1 MGQRASHFLF
11 PSCVSFSASL
21 ILASKSRR
29 VGSISSH
36 PSGYFTRLVFIL
48 GMLPQESSLL
58 DHGPSSCR
66 ASAEEEPEVGGDGST
81 TTGRGAESCNGSD
94 TYALLLSGDIKVMH
108 DESLYKCP
116 FCLDGNGDY
125 NIRELLQH
133 ALSVGAAHDQE
144 AKQKV
149 DHRALAKH
157 LKDEPAKSHNP
168 ALRPIV
174 IDQQPPQ
181 HKRDELFVWPW
192 MGIVVNMPSEYVGKS
207 ANRLKEHFSCFHPVK
222 VHHVYS
228 KGFPTGNA
236 IVEFGKDFGGFRN
249 GLIFENQFEKNGYGK
264 MGWKEKG
271 RGGPE
276 PFGWIARADDY
287 NAPGAIGDFLKKNGD
302 LKTVGGVEN
311 EEIIKN
317 EKLVVSLSSK
327 IIEKNMHLQA
337 LECEYQERTVS
348 LQRMMEQ
355 REHQLQS
362 YNQELQKMR
371 QRSVEHTQKIVDEN
385 NKLRLDLQS
394 MTHELDARSKELDE
408 LAAQT
413 DCDRRNLELEKQRN
427 ATKSNHLMLA
437 EMERQ
442 KADENVRKLL
452 EQQHKEKETALNNAK
467 KLEEQFH
474 VKHNL
479 QLEIKHLT
487 GKLQVI
493 KLAPGNETSETGK
506 RIAELTEEL
515 KDKIE
520 EMEYTENFNQD
531 LILKEKKAAVE
542 LQEARKFVLD
552 ALQGLGDQISDKA
565 HIGIR
570 MMGELDS
577 KAFLNVCRIF
587 FPKDDAE
594 VESVKICSKWQN
606 EIENPEW
613 HPFMIAMVNGKESEV
628 IREDDMKLKELKEEY
643 GDEAYAAV
651 VTALIELNGSGSRVP
666 FPELWNKR
674 EGRKAKSK
682 EAVQHAI
689 KLVKASKR
697 LRLL

>member
-1 MGQRASHFLF
+1 MDYTS
-11 PSCVSFSASL
+11 
-21 ILASKSRR
+21 
-29 VGSISSH
+29 
-36 PSGYFTRLVFIL
+36 
-48 GMLPQESSLL
+48 
-58 DHGPSSCR
+58 D
-66 ASAEEEPEVGGDGST
+66 GDSELE
-81 TTGRGAESCNGSD
+81 AYGSD

-108 DESLYKCP
+108 DGSSYKCP
-116 FCLDGNGDY
+116 FCSVGNGDY
-125 NIRELLQH
+125 NIHELLQH
-133 ALSVGAAHDQE
+133 ALNVGAAHDQE

-157 LKDEPAKSHNP
+157 LKDEPAKSHSP
-168 ALRPIV
+168 LLRPI
-174 IDQQPPQ
+174 IMDPQPPQ

-192 MGIVVNMPSEYVGKS
+192 MGIIVNMPSEYVGKS

-222 VHHVYS
+222 AHHVYS

-249 GLIFENQFEKNGYGK
+249 ARIFENQFEKNGYGK
-264 MGWKEKG
+264 MGWQEKER
-271 RGGPE
+271 RGSE

-302 LKTVGGVEN
+302 LKTVDGVEN
-311 EEIIKN
+311 EEKNKN
-317 EKLVVSLSSK
+317 EKLVASLSSK
-327 IIEKNMHLQA
+327 VIEKNMHLEA

-362 YNQELQKMR
+362 YSQELQKMR
-371 QRSVEHTQKIVDEN
+371 QCSVEHTQKIVDEN
-385 NKLRLDLQS
+385 KKLRFDLQS
-394 MTHELDARSKELDE
+394 MMHELDARSKELDE

-413 DCDRRNLELEKQRN
+413 DCDRRKLELEKQRN

-437 EMERQ
+437 EMEYQ
-442 KADENVRKLL
+442 KANENVRKLL
-452 EQQHKEKETALNNAK
+452 EQQQKEKETALNNAK

-487 GKLQVI
+487 GKLEVI
-493 KLAPGNETSETGK
+493 KLTPGNETSETGK

-515 KDKIE
+515 QDKID
-520 EMEYTENFNQD
+520 EMEYTENYNQG
-531 LILKEKKAAVE
+531 LILQEKKASVE

-552 ALQGLGDQISDKA
+552 ALQDLGGQTSDKA

-577 KAFLNVCRIF
+577 KAFLNVCRKY
-587 FPKDDAE
+587 FPNDDAE
-594 VESVKICSKWQN
+594 VESVKVCSKWQN
-606 EIENPEW
+606 EIKNPEW
-613 HPFMIAMVNGKESEV
+613 RPFNGKELEV
-628 IREDDMKLKELKEEY
+628 INEDDMKLKELKEVY
-643 GDEAYAAV
+643 GEEAYAAV
-651 VTALIELNGSGSRVP
+651 VTALMELNGSGSGSSSRVP
-666 FPELWNKR
+666 FPELWNQR

-689 KLVKASKR
+689 KLFKASKR
-697 LRLL
+697 RR